1 MRRMRPT
8 SHRTW
13 GFLFVRNMSEDI
25 HQKRATE
32 TLDEDTFRELLEEKR
47 YRTLHRRLLNV
58 EPSDIAYLLT
68 TVEGD
73 RAVIA
78 FRLLPKDLAVDVFD
92 EMDGALQNRLLEAFS
107 DQAART
113 LLEAMP
119 PDDRAELLDEVPAKV
134 ARRLMQILSPDQRR
148 VTMQLLGYEEGTA
161 GREMTPLFVDL
172 HGDMTVAQALE
183 RVRRLAINRE
193 TVYECYVM
201 DRRRHLIGTVS
212 LKDMVIANPDASVS
226 DIMKPEPTFVYTYA
240 DREEAARELR
250 EHDLLAIPVV
260 DAEQRLVG
268 IITYDDVVDIV
279 EQEATE
285 DIYRFGAVPGTER
298 GYFASRIL
306 GVVRRRVVWLFLL
319 ILVNTITG
327 SIIAGEEALLGD
339 LLILAAFIPLLI
351 GTGGNVGAQ
360 SATVVIRGLA
370 TGEVN
375 PRRALYVVVRE
386 VGIGVL
392 LGIILG
398 AIALGWS
405 LMLSSDLRVAVIV
418 STTLLAISVMATLI
432 GGSLPFLFRRLRTDP
447 ALVSAPFITTVM
459 DIFGVLVYFGIAHTI
474 IRLLA

>member
-1 MRRMRPT
+1 M
-8 SHRTW
+8 
-13 GFLFVRNMSEDI
+13 NEDV
-25 HQKRATE
+25 HDRQQKE
-32 TLDEDTFRELLEEKR
+32 TLDEDTFRELLDNKQ
-47 YRTLHRRLLNV
+47 YRALRERLATLD
-58 EPSDIAYLLT
+58 PSDIADLLAAAPA
-68 TVEGD
+68 D
-73 RAVIA
+73 KAVIS

-92 EMDGALQNRLLEAFS
+92 EMDGTLQNLLLEAFS
-107 DQAART
+107 DQAARS

-134 ARRLMQILSPDQRR
+134 ARRLLQILSPDQRR
-148 VTMQLLGYEEGTA
+148 LTMRLLGYEDGTA

-172 HGDMTVAQALE
+172 HGDMTVAKALE

-212 LKDMVIANPDASVS
+212 LKDMVIAEPDARVS
-226 DIMKPEPTFVYTYA
+226 DIMTPDPPFVYTYT
-240 DREEAARELR
+240 DREEAAKELR
-250 EHDLLAIPVV
+250 EHELLAIPVV

-306 GVVRRRVVWLFLL
+306 GVVRRRATWLLLL
-319 ILVNTITG
+319 IVVNTVTG
-327 SIIAGEEALLGD
+327 SIIAGEGDLLGEI
-339 LLILAAFIPLLI
+339 LILAAFIPLLI

-375 PRRALYVVVRE
+375 PRRALSVIMRE
-386 VGIGVL
+386 VGIGAI
-392 LGIILG
+392 LGVVLG

-405 LMLSSDLRVAVIV
+405 RMLSGDLRVAIIV
-418 STTLLAISVMATLI
+418 STTLLGISVMATLV
-432 GGSLPFLFRRLRTDP
+432 GGALPFLFRRLRIDP

-459 DIFGVLVYFGIAHTI
+459 DIFGVMLYFAIAHLI
-474 IRLLA
+474 LRLLS

>member
-1 MRRMRPT
+1 
-8 SHRTW
+8 
-13 GFLFVRNMSEDI
+13 MSEDI
-25 HQKRATE
+25 QDRQQKE
-32 TLDEDTFRELLEEKR
+32 TLNEDTFRELLDNKQ
-47 YRTLHRRLLNV
+47 YRALRERLATLD
-58 EPSDIAYLLT
+58 PSDIADLLAAAPA
-68 TVEGD
+68 D
-73 RAVIA
+73 KAVIS

-92 EMDGALQNRLLEAFS
+92 EMDGALQNLLLEAFS
-107 DQAART
+107 DQAARS

-134 ARRLMQILSPDQRR
+134 ARRLLQILSPDQRR
-148 VTMQLLGYEEGTA
+148 LTMRLLGYEDGTA

-172 HGDMTVAQALE
+172 HGDMTVSQAMD

-201 DRRRHLIGTVS
+201 DRRRHLIGTIS
-212 LKDMVIANPDASVS
+212 LKDVVIADPDARVS
-226 DIMKPEPTFVYTYA
+226 DIMTPEPPFVYTYT
-240 DREEAARELR
+240 DREEAAKELR
-250 EHDLLAIPVV
+250 EHELLAIPVV

-306 GVVRRRVVWLFLL
+306 GVVRRRATWLLLL
-319 ILVNTITG
+319 IVVNTITG
-327 SIIAGEEALLGD
+327 SIIAGEGDLLGEI
-339 LLILAAFIPLLI
+339 LILAAFIPLLI

-375 PRRALYVVVRE
+375 PRRALSVIMRE
-386 VGIGVL
+386 VGIGAI
-392 LGIILG
+392 LGVVLG
-398 AIALGWS
+398 AITLAWS
-405 LMLSSDLRVAVIV
+405 RMLSGDLRVAIIV
-418 STTLLAISVMATLI
+418 STTLFGISVMATLI
-432 GGSLPFLFRRLRTDP
+432 GGALPFLFRRLRTDP

-459 DIFGVLVYFGIAHTI
+459 DIFGVLLYFGIAHTI
-474 IRLLA
+474 LRLLP

>member
-1 MRRMRPT
+1 
-8 SHRTW
+8 
-13 GFLFVRNMSEDI
+13 MSEDI
-25 HQKRATE
+25 HNRQPER
-32 TLDEDTFRELLEEKR
+32 TLDETTFRELLENKQ
-47 YRTLHRRLLNV
+47 YRTLRERLATLD
-58 EPSDIAYLLT
+58 PSDIADLLAAAPA
-68 TVEGD
+68 D
-73 RAVIA
+73 KAVIS

-92 EMDGALQNRLLEAFS
+92 EMDGALQDRLLEAFS
-107 DQAART
+107 DQAARN

-119 PDDRAELLDEVPAKV
+119 PDDRAELLDEVPANV
-134 ARRLMQILSPDQRR
+134 ARRLLQILSPDQRR
-148 VTMQLLGYEEGTA
+148 LTMRLLGYEDGTA

-172 HGDMTVAQALE
+172 HGEMTVTQALE

-212 LKDMVIANPDASVS
+212 LKDLVIADPDARVS
-226 DIMKPEPTFVYTYA
+226 DIMTPEPPFVYTHT
-240 DREEAARELR
+240 DREEAAKELR

-306 GVVRRRVVWLFLL
+306 GVVRRRATWLLLL
-319 ILVNTITG
+319 ILVNTVTG
-327 SIIAGEEALLGD
+327 SIIAGEAGEGALLGE
-339 LLILAAFIPLLI
+339 IIMLAAFIPLLI

-370 TGEVN
+370 TGEVD
-375 PRRALYVVVRE
+375 PRRALTVIMRE
-386 VGIGVL
+386 AGIGAL
-392 LGIILG
+392 LGAGLG
-398 AIALGWS
+398 SVALGWAYLMGRNLQVAAVVS
-405 LMLSSDLRVAVIV
+405 L
-418 STTLLAISVMATLI
+418 TLVAISVVATLV
-432 GGSLPFLFRRLRTDP
+432 GGALPFLFRRLKTDP

-459 DIFGVLVYFGIAHTI
+459 DIFGVMLYFAIAHMI
-474 IRLLA
+474 LM